1 MSLRI
6 GCDLDGTIADMDA
19 ALQREA
25 KRLFG
30 PDVDLHAGSSTPIE
44 SAEDVEEELAAEA
57 GVESA
62 PAGGAGGRPLSQ
74 SELRRLWAQVRKIE
88 DFWCS
93 LGEIEP
99 GALARFSA
107 LATRHR
113 WDVIFVTQRPSSAG
127 DTTQRQSH
135 RWLQTHGF
143 DMPSVFVNGRRGR
156 VAHALS
162 LDAVIDDRPE
172 NCLDVVTD
180 SKALPI
186 LLWRRSA
193 DDLPMAI
200 RQTRIQTVPSFAAA
214 LDRLEQL
221 SLDRQ
226 RGGTLL
232 GRVRKAIGL

>member
-1 MSLRI
+1 
-6 GCDLDGTIADMDA
+6 
-19 ALQREA
+19 
-25 KRLFG
+25 
-30 PDVDLHAGSSTPIE
+30 
-44 SAEDVEEELAAEA
+44 
-57 GVESA
+57 
-62 PAGGAGGRPLSQ
+62 
-74 SELRRLWAQVRKIE
+74 
-88 DFWCS
+88 
-93 LGEIEP
+93 
-99 GALARFSA
+99 
-107 LATRHR
+107 
-113 WDVIFVTQRPSSAG
+113 
-127 DTTQRQSH
+127 
-135 RWLQTHGF
+135 
-143 DMPSVFVNGRRGR
+143 